1 MAFDLEETARQGRSG
16 TIPPEWTMFRV
27 VRGTVWLNLLSYLAC
42 GALLIGVAIYLS
54 ATNSSYLPGSSAND
68 LPISPI
74 GWVLLI
80 VLGFI
85 FLLIVVRLLPPLI
98 NGAGHFFLVTPEG
111 FVVVEGRRVV
121 GLPFSEM
128 KAANREAGML
138 GAKLVVQRKVGRAL
152 VLSLG
157 RIYGT
162 RALRQMEETLNAGIN
177 APQENQQKTRK
188 KGKRA

>member
-1 MAFDLEETARQGRSG
+1 MAFDLEAAARQGRSG

-42 GALLIGVAIYLS
+42 GVLLIGLAIYLS
-54 ATNSSYLPGSSAND
+54 ATNSSYLPGSSGND

-80 VLGFI
+80 VLGFL

-98 NGAGHFFLVTPEG
+98 NGAGHFFLVTQEG

-121 GLPFSEM
+121 GLPFNEM
-128 KAANREAGML
+128 KAANRGAGML

-157 RIYGT
+157 RVYGA

-177 APQENQQKTRK
+177 APQENQPKTRK